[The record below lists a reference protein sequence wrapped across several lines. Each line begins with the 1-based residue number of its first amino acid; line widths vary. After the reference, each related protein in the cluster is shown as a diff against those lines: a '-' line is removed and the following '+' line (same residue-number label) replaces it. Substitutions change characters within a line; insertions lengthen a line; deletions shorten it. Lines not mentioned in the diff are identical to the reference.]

1 MFGYEIGNRQAD
13 RIFSGFTRIFAWGI
27 LALFFSMIIAMIYAA
42 WPSIKEFGLPFLWGT
57 SWNPVKE
64 EYGALPFIY
73 GSVVSSIL
81 ALSIAVPLGLGSA
94 IFISE
99 LSPRWLRNP
108 VSFVIELLA
117 AIPSIVYG
125 VWGLFVLV
133 PLVRNYLQPF
143 LATYLGFLPLFQGAM
158 YGVGMLAAGIIL
170 AIMILPTITSI
181 SRDVIYNVPTDQRE
195 AMLAVGA
202 TRWETIWHAVL
213 PYSRTGLFGAVML
226 GLGRAIGETMAVT
239 MVIGNKHNISL
250 SLFKPA
256 NTMASLIANEFAEA
270 VSPLYTGV
278 LIEIG
283 LILFAITVL
292 LNIIARWM
300 IWQFSVN
307 GKRVGAGPNV

>member
-1 MFGYEIGNRQAD
+1 MFGFKMDNRKAD
-13 RIFSGFTRIFAWGI
+13 RIFSGFTRFFAWGI
-27 LALFFSMIIAMIYAA
+27 VVLFFAMVSAMTVAA
-42 WPSIKEFGLPFLWGT
+42 WPAIKEFGLGFLWGT
-57 SWNPVKE
+57 SWNPVKD

-81 ALSIAVPLGLGSA
+81 ALLIAVPLGIGSA

-99 LSPRWLRNP
+99 ISPRWLRVP

-133 PLVRNYLQPF
+133 PLLRSHFQPF
-143 LATYLGFLPLFQGAM
+143 LATYLGFLPLFQGPV

-213 PYSRTGLFGAVML
+213 PYCRTGLMGAVL
-226 GLGRAIGETMAVT
+226 LALGRAIGETMAVT
-239 MVIGNKHNISL
+239 MVIGNKHSISL
-250 SLFKPA
+250 SLFQPA

-270 VSPLYTGV
+270 VSELYTGV

-283 LILFAITVL
+283 LILFVITLL
-292 LNIIARWM
+292 LNVIARWM
-300 IWQFSVN
+300 IWKFSVN
-307 GKRVGAGPNV
+307 GKEAGGGSHA